1 MLTIDLNPVLL
12 HLGPLMLSWYG
23 LAVAAGIAV
32 GARLTWR
39 EAARKGLPTEH
50 LADLLLWV
58 VGGGLLGARL
68 FHVVDRWDAYAG
80 DPLAILAIQN
90 GGLAILGAIVGGTA
104 AGVAAA
110 WRLGL
115 PVLHLSDAAA
125 PGVVLGQAIGR
136 LGCLVTGDALGPATD
151 GTWGVVYL
159 NPAAMAPS
167 PGGAYQPTFLYE
179 MALGLAVFGALWT
192 ARRRLH
198 RDGQL
203 FALYLSLYA
212 AGKVVLTF
220 LRTEAVWLWGLQ
232 QAQLV
237 ALGLLVVAVAWAV
250 TARRHA
256 AVVVGGRV
264 GSW

>member
-23 LAVAAGIAV
+23 LAVAAGVAI

-39 EAARKGLPTEH
+39 EAARKGLPTEP
-50 LADLLLWV
+50 LANLLVWV
-58 VGGGLLGARL
+58 VVGGLLGARL
-68 FHVVDRWDAYAG
+68 FHVVDRWEYYASN
-80 DPLAILAIQN
+80 PPAILAIQN
-90 GGLAILGAIVGGTA
+90 GGLAILGAIVGGTVG
-104 AGVAAA
+104 GVVAA

-151 GTWGVVYL
+151 GSWGIVYL

-167 PGGAYQPTFLYE
+167 LGVAYQPTFLYE
-179 MALGLAVFGALWT
+179 MLLGLAIFGILRAV
-192 ARRRLH
+192 RH
-198 RDGQL
+198 RFAADGQL
-203 FALYLSLYA
+203 FALYLALYA
-212 AGKVVLTF
+212 AGKFGLTF
-220 LRTEAVWLWGLQ
+220 LRTETVWLGGLQ

-237 ALGLLVVAVAWAV
+237 AVGLLVVAAAWAV
-250 TARRHA
+250 IGRRHA
-256 AVVVGGRV
+256 VVGGGRV